1 MTTDGIVQY
10 MKSFQIGPEK
20 TTDTILSP
28 DNLSIQ
34 LVGRDNTLAE
44 IADIFETSYQYQV
57 EGIPDRTKKIIPLIT
72 SIPGMGKTRLLYEWK
87 NFIPRA
93 ANDDKILPIIF
104 SYGNGHSPTATEK
117 CLSPESSLC
126 WRILFAFFLERFN
139 GGKLF
144 QDLTSPEL
152 PENIVD
158 LRLKHVL
165 SVIRSFYD
173 VSMRLVIFLG
183 IDEYQVIRK
192 LPQQGEISALTTLLE
207 LLVNSMSRE
216 MVILPLLAGTA
227 FSSASGSSGA
237 VCRYVPLRLLSSKE
251 VFSAIRSI
259 KETKQ
264 LLSHAPARR
273 HLFSLGGVPRYFVN
287 YVGRVLKEQKITME
301 VMNGAFQHVQTVWVD
316 FWNSH
321 FNSSQLVKLMA
332 HSLSG
337 QSVGLADC
345 PEGFSE
351 KWQQLRDRRVCI
363 ISTKGMVTLPY
374 AVLRHW

>member
-1 MTTDGIVQY
+1 MIPVPTEVLCDRNSFQLTTPDPIELTTDGIVQY

-34 LVGRDNTLAE
+34 LVGRDNTIAE

-87 NFIPRA
+87 NFIPKDP
-93 ANDDKILPIIF
+93 NNVPIIIT
-104 SYGNGHSPTATEK
+104 YGNGHSITETEK

-126 WRILFAFFLERFN
+126 WRILFALFLERFRSN
-139 GGKLF
+139 IF
-144 QDLTSPEL
+144 FDRTSSEL
-152 PENIVD
+152 PKNIAD

-165 SVIRSFYD
+165 SVIQSFYD
-173 VSMRLVIFLG
+173 VSKRLVIFLG
-183 IDEYQVIRK
+183 IDEYQALRQ
-192 LPQQGEISALTTLLE
+192 LPKQGEKSALTTLLE
-207 LLVNSMSRE
+207 LLINYSMSGKI
-216 MVILPLLAGTA
+216 VILPLFVGTA
-227 FSSASGSSGA
+227 FSSSSGSSGA

-259 KETKQ
+259 KKTNQ
-264 LLSHAPARR
+264 LLKRAPARR

-287 YVGRVLKEQKITME
+287 YVERVLEQPTIGTE
-301 VMNGAFQHVQTVWVD
+301 VMDDAFLHVQTEWVD

-321 FNSSQLVKLMA
+321 FNSSQLV
-332 HSLSG
+332 
-337 QSVGLADC
+337 
-345 PEGFSE
+345 
-351 KWQQLRDRRVCI
+351 DRK
-363 ISTKGMVTLPY
+363 STRLNSSHT
-374 AVLRHW
+374 